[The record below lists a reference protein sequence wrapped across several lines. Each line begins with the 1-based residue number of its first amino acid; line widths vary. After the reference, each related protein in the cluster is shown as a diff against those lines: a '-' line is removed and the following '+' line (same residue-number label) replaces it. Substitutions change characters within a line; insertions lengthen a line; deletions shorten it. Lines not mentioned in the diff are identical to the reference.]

1 MANFKLK
8 SVAAFTA
15 MMLTAPNA
23 LGLGLGSLEVQSN
36 LDQPFSGEIELRVDS
51 GDDIRSIV
59 ATIAS
64 EKDFS
69 DLNIEYP
76 SYLSDMKLTLES
88 VGGNNVLRV
97 SSNGVVIKEPFIH
110 FLVRV
115 NWSGGSFL
123 REYTALIDPPVY
135 ASETPS
141 GISQPRAVGV
151 DQSSQTSSTQNNVAS
166 SNLQSNSSGRVL
178 DGQYGPVGRG
188 ESLSQIARDLQ
199 QQFPDLSIYQI
210 MKVLFDENN
219 NSFIDG
225 NINGLMEGA
234 VLNVANINTIRSVDI
249 AESKQFYVDQ
259 INAWDPSSLVADTD
273 SSVKIGQD
281 DYIYNEDNQI
291 GGDLDSSATT
301 DGNDTFQVGATS
313 DGQALA
319 SAAQGSDAGEVIAL
333 QQQVSDLQTT
343 LSSSSLENQEL
354 KERISI
360 LEGQLA
366 DMNRLMSLNVE
377 DADLASLESSLANQN
392 NLDETIDSEL
402 ESDNDFALST
412 DESVDEFLLDETGVD
427 DLLSAEGSLSA
438 DGSLVDDALSAGDT
452 LIDDTLSAGDTLIG
466 DTLSV
471 GDTLIDDTLSAG
483 DTLIDDTLS
492 AGDTLIDDTLSAGG
506 ALVDDVIEET
516 PVEDKPAVVSLSS
529 KPSFFENILSDGLWK
544 IIVPIIAAVL
554 GLFVWRRRKAD
565 EEFEV
570 SMMTIESHDS
580 TSVTTT
586 KTVDGKS
593 TSVPADQSQTIAD
606 SKNEDSKAA
615 SANEETSFLTVYSDS
630 DAVVQADEVDPI
642 AEADVY
648 IAYGRDEQAEEVL
661 LDGVASSPDRVDI
674 KQKLLS
680 LYFKAENGQGF
691 ERIAEELYA
700 QKDSIEPNVWQ
711 EVSQMGK
718 TLLPSNPMFDMSAD
732 ELFVDTAGSDEQA
745 TKDVAAENVEKA
757 ESDVIEFTD
766 TNVQQDVPN
775 ELDDDQDSIHSV
787 NLDDISDAEEVEIS
801 ELNVEGLDD
810 IKLDD
815 SVAGSNDETSDIEG
829 ITESL
834 VQEVSDLDI
843 DADYDEARTQYEL
856 AKVFVDLGDEDGA
869 RKILND
875 IVDNKNNAEDVLS
888 DATKLLESIG

>member
-69 DLNIEYP
+69 DLNIDYP

-151 DQSSQTSSTQNNVAS
+151 DQSSQTSGTQNNLSS

-249 AESKQFYVDQ
+249 AESKQFYLDQ

-291 GGDLDSSATT
+291 GGDLGSSATD
-301 DGNDTFQVGATS
+301 DGNDTFLVGATS

-402 ESDNDFALST
+402 ESANDFALST
-412 DESVDEFLLDETGVD
+412 DESVDEFLLDETGGE
-427 DLLSAEGSLSA
+427 DLLSA
-438 DGSLVDDALSAGDT
+438 DGSLVDDALSAGGSLVDDT
-452 LIDDTLSAGDTLIG
+452 LSAGDSLIDDTLSAGDSLID

-492 AGDTLIDDTLSAGG
+492 AGGD
-506 ALVDDVIEET
+506 LVDDVIEET

-529 KPSFFENILSDGLWK
+529 KPSFFDSILSGGLWK

-580 TSVTTT
+580 ESVTT

-593 TSVPADQSQTIAD
+593 VSVPADQSQTVVD

-615 SANEETSFLTVYSDS
+615 TQNEETSFLTVYSDS

-648 IAYGRDEQAEEVL
+648 IAYGREEQAEEVL
-661 LDGVASSPDRVDI
+661 LDGVASSPDRIDI
-674 KQKLLS
+674 KQKLLN

-700 QKDSIEPNVWQ
+700 QKDSMEPSVWQ

-718 TLLPSNPMFDMSAD
+718 TLLPTNPMFDMSAD
-732 ELFVDTAGSDEQA
+732 ELFVDTKGTDEQA
-745 TKDVAAENVEKA
+745 SEDQAAENVETA

-766 TNVQQDVPN
+766 NNVQQDSSD
-775 ELDDDQDSIHSV
+775 ESDDDQDRIHSV

-815 SVAGSNDETSDIEG
+815 SAAVANEEASDIEG

-888 DATKLLESIG
+888 DAAKLLESIG

>member
-15 MMLTAPNA
+15 LMLTAPNA

-69 DLNIEYP
+69 DLNIDYP

-438 DGSLVDDALSAGDT
+438 DGSLVDDA
-452 LIDDTLSAGDTLIG
+452 
-466 DTLSV
+466 
-471 GDTLIDDTLSAG
+471 LSAG